1 MYRAR
6 GWQAVGRVRSV
17 NSRQSTVASKK
28 RRRVAREV
36 WRHLKNDKFAESL
49 GIELLD
55 LREGYAKCAMVV
67 REDMVNA
74 HNIAHGA
81 AIFTLAD
88 FAFAAACNSYGQTA
102 LALEVK
108 INFIEAVP
116 VGANLIAE
124 AKEEALSARI
134 GLYHLGVT
142 DARGKLVAV
151 AQATAYRKKEWFVKR
166 DA

>member
-1 MYRAR
+1 
-6 GWQAVGRVRSV
+6 
-17 NSRQSTVASKK
+17 
-28 RRRVAREV
+28 
-36 WRHLKNDKFAESL
+36 L